1 MAQTRDIESFRRE
14 LNAFLHK
21 RGGERALLNPRARS
35 NWAQVVVAAVGV
47 LIPVI
52 ERAGQKTIN
61 KFLNADRETQIKM
74 ARRWSIFSPPL
85 WAVMRNKKVANQV
98 VEYLISKE
106 GREAITASADVA
118 GTVAVATYEAKK
130 NARRGWGYSRPPEE
144 MGFMRSGLRPGAAK
158 EARNRLYQA
167 RALGEYAGEQEWLH
181 SKVQGKKQKH
191 QAQRMAYIRKIEDA
205 QNKFGKLLREMDDE
219 IMDSYPYEAADK
231 VMKDARAE
239 MYAVFRQ
246 ARSAMTKKNPRARR
260 NTHLIVG
267 ERVKLSD
274 EGWAYLKGGGHFDLR
289 PWEFEKNSGWHMGY
303 TGPIPD
309 RALHERRLTA
319 STFRRSQTEILGD
332 VVGVTSEPM
341 KPNGYFIVWDGEKK
355 DAWVPDKYVVSA
367 SSTSR
372 KWPGNHYKGVDPM
385 AKKNRRKARR
395 NMAVEAHGRRFDT
408 VGELVEYEKAYGL
421 DPRQGGAQHRPAELA
436 VAAAHATPE
445 FQQMEREMR
454 EKMRERVRVRGVGT
468 GVRKKSPMMFPQ
480 LTDNNWRYKGA
491 YDAVSYYL
499 GGQKQYAPELKAEAK
514 KKRKKLAN
522 VGALMHMGL
531 TPDMAFAFLSEMGAR
546 YPSTT
551 QEEPKGKPRIVA
563 SEITPEIQAEARAVL
578 LPHLSGSTASSNPR
592 GAPPLAP
599 SPFIGYP
606 SQYNMPTNAGP
617 YQTQLYPFGQGGRP
631 ATFQYESVKEVL
643 ERSPTGPAGGPSIRA
658 ARNPRYSIPL
668 QYPEW
673 EFDVW
678 APQPVV
684 ANWTSYPPY
693 SYKQF
698 YRQNPRKSGKTREG
712 YIKYG
717 SGPLGGLTPS
727 ERKSIPS
734 HMFLEPRKRSFPV
747 PDRNHAWIA
756 VQYMTRF
763 HIPNA
768 PTLIRRLAKF
778 YPPADR
784 KNGRIWERYHRLRE
798 DIEKMSGKKMPTLA
812 QLARSRAVANSI
824 LGRR

>member
-1 MAQTRDIESFRRE
+1 
-14 LNAFLHK
+14 
-21 RGGERALLNPRARS
+21 
-35 NWAQVVVAAVGV
+35 
-47 LIPVI
+47 
-52 ERAGQKTIN
+52 
-61 KFLNADRETQIKM
+61 
-74 ARRWSIFSPPL
+74 
-85 WAVMRNKKVANQV
+85 
-98 VEYLISKE
+98 
-106 GREAITASADVA
+106 
-118 GTVAVATYEAKK
+118 
-130 NARRGWGYSRPPEE
+130 
-144 MGFMRSGLRPGAAK
+144 
-158 EARNRLYQA
+158 
-167 RALGEYAGEQEWLH
+167 
-181 SKVQGKKQKH
+181 
-191 QAQRMAYIRKIEDA
+191 
-205 QNKFGKLLREMDDE
+205 
-219 IMDSYPYEAADK
+219 
-231 VMKDARAE
+231 
-239 MYAVFRQ
+239 
-246 ARSAMTKKNPRARR
+246 
-260 NTHLIVG
+260 
-267 ERVKLSD
+267 VKLSD
-274 EGWAYLKGGGHFDLR
+274 KGWDDLKHGVKFRG
-289 PWEFEKNSGWHMGY
+289 PWKKPWKEMTH
-303 TGPIPD
+303 
-309 RALHERRLTA
+309 AERKAWDAQSLGA
-319 STFRRSQTEILGD
+319 SDFRRSQTEILGD
-332 VVGVTSEPM
+332 VVEVQS
-341 KPNGYFIVWDGEKK
+341 NGYFIRWDGESW
-355 DAWVPDKYVVSA
+355 DAWVPDRAVVSA
-367 SSTSR
+367 SSTTR
-372 KWPGNHYKGVDPM
+372 KWPGNHYEGVDPM
-385 AKKNRRKARR
+385 AKKNRRKARRNTSKLAALVPRGTKIEKHPWGYRLIGFAQDMRIEPEEYFSAVSPNWKKEDWEAAGDADAGMLDIFRKSKGWTHEDFSWRLAARRARLSRARQKGLFNPAEARR

-454 EKMRERVRVRGVGT
+454 ARVRGMGT
-468 GVRKKSPMMFPQ
+468 GTRKSPMMFPQ
-480 LTDNNWRYKGA
+480 LTDDNWRYKGA

-531 TPDMAFAFLSEMGAR
+531 TPDMAFAFLSEMGSR

-551 QEEPKGKPRIVA
+551 QEGPKGKPQIVA

-578 LPHLSGSTASSNPR
+578 LPQLSRSSASLLNPR

-734 HMFLEPRKRSFPV
+734 HMFLPR
-747 PDRNHAWIA
+747 
-756 VQYMTRF
+756 
-763 HIPNA
+763 
-768 PTLIRRLAKF
+768 
-778 YPPADR
+778 
-784 KNGRIWERYHRLRE
+784 
-798 DIEKMSGKKMPTLA
+798 
-812 QLARSRAVANSI
+812 
-824 LGRR
+824 